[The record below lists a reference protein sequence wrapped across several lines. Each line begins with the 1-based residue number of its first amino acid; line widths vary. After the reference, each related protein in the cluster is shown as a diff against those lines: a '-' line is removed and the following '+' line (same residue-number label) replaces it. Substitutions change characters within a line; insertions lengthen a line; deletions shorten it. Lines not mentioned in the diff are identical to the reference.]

1 MLADTEIKLLS
12 GRASKYLMKEISE
25 ELGISCTKEKISAFK
40 DGEILVQIKEN
51 IRGEDVFIVQ
61 STHAPS
67 DNLMELLLLIDAA
80 KRASAARVTAVIPY
94 FGYARQDR
102 KDQPRVPISAKLV
115 ANLIERSGADRVLT
129 VDLHAD
135 QLQGFFDIP
144 VDNLYVS
151 PIFQSYYKKLPKKE
165 NVVIAPDMGATPRAR
180 AIAKRLGNLNLAIV
194 DKRRSVMDQ
203 SEVLH
208 IIGEVEGMNCIIV
221 DDIID
226 TGGTMTNAVKALK
239 KEGAKEIHVACTHG
253 LFADKAKKRFDEADI
268 AEVVVT
274 NTLDIPKDRAPKK
287 LKVLSIAPLLAEA
300 IRRIHNEESVS
311 SLFA

>member
-12 GRASKYLMKEISE
+12 GRVSAYLMEEISG
-25 ELGISCTKEKISAFK
+25 ELDIPFAKKKISSFK
-40 DGEILVQIKEN
+40 DGEILVQIQEN

-67 DNLMELLLLIDAA
+67 DNLMELLLLIDAS

-151 PIFQSYYKKLPKKE
+151 PIFQSYFKKLSKKE
-165 NVVIAPDMGATPRAR
+165 YVVIAPDMGATARAR

-194 DKRRSVMDQ
+194 DKRRRAADK

-208 IIGEVEGMNCIIV
+208 IIGDVEGMNCIIV

-226 TGGTMTNAVKALK
+226 TGGTMANAVKALK
-239 KEGAKEIHVACTHG
+239 DEGARNIHVACTHG
-253 LFADKAKKRFDEADI
+253 LFADKAKQRFDESDI
-268 AEVVVT
+268 VEVVVT
-274 NTLDIPKDRAPKK
+274 NSLDIPKERAPKK
-287 LKVLSIAPLLAEA
+287 LKVLSVAPLLAEA

-311 SLFA
+311 SLFI